1 MRPTSPEMRKTR
13 RGAASPGPKNRNEHQ
28 AKSIAKDDT
37 YLEGCGAS
45 EAVPFSD
52 NIVQGSLP
60 RTKRQFKPESR
71 VHNAND
77 VQM

>member
-1 MRPTSPEMRKTR
+1 VGQHHR
-13 RGAASPGPKNRNEHQ
+13 ALKNRNEYR
-28 AKSIAKDDT
+28 AKSIAKDDA

-60 RTKRQFKPESR
+60 RTKRRLSESR